1 MSNIDASLMPSEQW
15 LDQSEL
21 HWIIFVWPVFV
32 SIAITFF
39 MLHQH
44 FLFLLNYVGIAIIIY
59 LFADVLIRYMGTAY
73 ALSTGRVILQRG
85 LFFRRTWD
93 VPLTRV
99 ESVQMQQSLL
109 GKILGY
115 GDIIVN
121 GVGGDQLV
129 FSTIE
134 NPQSF
139 RQKILTS
146 IEQLKTTR

>member
-1 MSNIDASLMPSEQW
+1 MSSIDANLMPNEQW

-21 HWIIFVWPVFV
+21 HWVIFVWPVLV

-39 MLHQH
+39 MLHQQ
-44 FLFLLNYVGIAIIIY
+44 FLFLLNYAGIAMIIY

-73 ALSTGRVILQRG
+73 ALSTGRVVLQRG
-85 LFFRRTWD
+85 VFFRRTWD
-93 VPLTRV
+93 VPLTRI

-109 GKILGY
+109 GKVLGY

-121 GVGGDQLV
+121 GVGGDRLV

-134 NPQSF
+134 NPQDF
-139 RQKILTS
+139 RQKILVS
-146 IEQLKTTR
+146 IEQLKNSK